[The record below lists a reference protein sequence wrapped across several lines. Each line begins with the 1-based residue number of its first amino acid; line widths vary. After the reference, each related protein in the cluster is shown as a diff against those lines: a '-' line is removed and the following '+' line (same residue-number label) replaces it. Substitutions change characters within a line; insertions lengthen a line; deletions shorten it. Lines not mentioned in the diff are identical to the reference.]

1 MKKFI
6 LILSLINFTK
16 FASAQCTGCTTT
28 ISGLNTTN
36 QIISAGQTL
45 CISSTGTVTGLI
57 TVSAGGSVCNE
68 GSITSSNFWVA
79 GGSLRNYGN
88 INVSNLLVSAAG
100 TFTNYSVTDADSLLI
115 TDASSNYINNGTQ
128 INKAFAV
135 AINANAINNGTV
147 NSILMYDSIGVY
159 VNNGTINLSGSLGTD
174 YTSNFTNN
182 GNLNIALDLGN
193 GHNSIFT
200 NNKFITIQRDFLNG
214 SSANFITNCIIN
226 VGRNW
231 YNDATITGAP
241 LSSCGGFSITGLSG
255 NTGTIGSAISH
266 VDMCDVGHPT
276 FGLDGPGGTIASTTT
291 YCTCMNTCIEIVG
304 IKEIKNTLNS
314 IFYPNPANDKLNIE
328 VNSQSIEVIEIS
340 ITNLFG
346 ELVFKTLTSQ
356 NEKSQINL
364 SDFKNGL
371 YFITVKQN
379 NNSTTQKI
387 IIQH

>member
-1 MKKFI
+1 MKKLI
-6 LILSLINFTK
+6 LIISLISFTK
-16 FASAQCTGCTTT
+16 FALAQCSGCTTT

-57 TVSAGGSVCNE
+57 TVTAGGSVCNE
-68 GSITSSNFWVA
+68 GNINSSNFWVA
-79 GGSLRNYGN
+79 GGTLRNYGN
-88 INVSNLLVSAAG
+88 ITVGNLLVSSAG

-128 INKAFAV
+128 INKAFAI
-135 AINANAINNGTV
+135 AINAHATNNGNV
-147 NSILMYDSIGVY
+147 NSVLMYDSIGVY
-159 VNNGTINLSGSLGTD
+159 VNNGTINLSGSLGSD
-174 YTSNFTNN
+174 YNSNFTNN
-182 GNLNIALDLGN
+182 GNVNVALDLGN
-193 GHNSIFT
+193 AHNSIFT

-266 VDMCDVGHPT
+266 VDICDVGHPT
-276 FGLDGPGGTIASTTT
+276 LGLDGPGGTIASTTT
-291 YCTCMNTCIEIVG
+291 YCTCMNTCLAIVG
-304 IKEIKNTLNS
+304 TEEIKNNLNTL
-314 IFYPNPANDKLNIE
+314 FYPNPANDKLNIE
-328 VNSQSIEVIEIS
+328 VNSQSSEVIEIN
-340 ITNLFG
+340 ITNIFG
-346 ELVFKTLTSQ
+346 ELILSKLTSQ

-364 SDFKNGL
+364 NDLKNGL
-371 YFITVKQN
+371 YFVTIKQN
-379 NNSTTQKI
+379 GDSLTKKI